1 MAEKKNFFTQVI
13 GAMNGALS
21 FGFLS
26 PKGDVTSS
34 VKLQG
39 LDGRHFMSMDE
50 DGVRE
55 GWTTLNSPGC
65 VQVVAGEDL
74 TKGQNGIFVE
84 AENGDI
90 IIKARD
96 GKVRIEGTDIEF
108 CATGNSPEGVFW
120 VSANESVKIDSKII
134 TLDAKQGL
142 KLLTTGVLTLDGKLG
157 MQILSPIVN
166 GASCASG
173 ADKKPGKI
181 K

>member
-1 MAEKKNFFTQVI
+1 MSEKKNFFTQCWS
-13 GAMNGALS
+13 AMNGVIC

-74 TKGQNGIFVE
+74 TKGQDGIFVE

-96 GKVRIEGTDIEF
+96 GKVRIEGTDVEIT
-108 CATGNSPEGVFW
+108 ATGNSPEGVFW
-120 VSANESVKIDSKII
+120 VRANESANIKSKNI
-134 TLDAKQGL
+134 TLDASQGL
-142 KLLTTGVLTLDGKLG
+142 KLLTTGVLTLDAKLG
-157 MQILSPIVN
+157 MQILSPIVY

-173 ADKKPGKI
+173 ATDKKLI
-181 K
+181 

>member
-1 MAEKKNFFTQVI
+1 MAEKVNFFTQVI

-39 LDGRHFMSMDE
+39 LDGRHCFMMDE

-55 GWTTLNSPGC
+55 GWTTLNSPGAIQFNC
-65 VQVVAGEDL
+65 AADL
-74 TKGQNGIFVE
+74 SKGQNGIFMN

-90 IIKARD
+90 VIRARD
-96 GKVRIEGTDIEF
+96 GKVSIEGTDIDI
-108 CATGNSPEGVFW
+108 CATGNAPEGVFW
-120 VSANESVKIDSKII
+120 VKANDSVKIDSKNI

-142 KLLTTGVLTLDGKLG
+142 KLLSTGILTLNGKLG
-157 MQILSPIVN
+157 MQILSPIVQ
-166 GASCASG
+166 GVSCATNP
-173 ADKKPGKI
+173 DKKSGQI
-181 K
+181 

>member
-1 MAEKKNFFTQVI
+1 
-13 GAMNGALS
+13 MNGVIC

-74 TKGQNGIFVE
+74 TKGQDGIFVE

-96 GKVRIEGTDIEF
+96 GKVRIEGTDVEIT
-108 CATGNSPEGVFW
+108 ATGNSPEGVFW
-120 VSANESVKIDSKII
+120 VRANESANIKSKNI
-134 TLDAKQGL
+134 TLDASQGL
-142 KLLTTGVLTLDGKLG
+142 KLLTTGVLTLDAKLG
-157 MQILSPIVN
+157 MQILSPIVY

-173 ADKKPGKI
+173 ATDKKLI
-181 K
+181 